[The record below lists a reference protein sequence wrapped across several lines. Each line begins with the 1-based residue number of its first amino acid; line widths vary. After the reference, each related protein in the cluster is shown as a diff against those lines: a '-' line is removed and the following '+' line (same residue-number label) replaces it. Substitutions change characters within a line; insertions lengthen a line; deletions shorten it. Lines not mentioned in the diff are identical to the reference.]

1 MPRLFQLLALLIS
14 ASLLACSSTATCQ
27 EACDRLYEC
36 LPDTSTPK
44 SECVNKCETD
54 SGKGDPENRSCIA
67 DSSCEN
73 LKSGKCP
80 DLIVR

>member
-1 MPRLFQLLALLIS
+1 MSRVLPLLSLFIAAPLF
-14 ASLLACSSTATCQ
+14 ACSSTATCQ
-27 EACDRLYEC
+27 EACDHLYEC
-36 LPDTSTPK
+36 LPDTTTPK

-54 SGKGDPENRSCIA
+54 SGKGTPENRDCIA
-67 DSSCEN
+67 DASCEN